1 MGSFSPVRGSPP
13 LTRAPDNPISP
24 FSLIFFPSFPVKSLS
39 RLFLSQSLSVL
50 AVGAAVALPARA
62 ADAPAGHDHDH
73 GAAAAPAA
81 APVTTGRLIPVD
93 ARTDAAWLAKARA
106 AYPLETCA
114 VSDEKLGGSMGP
126 APEFIYREA
135 GKADQLVRFCCK
147 SCVSDFTKDPAKY
160 LKVINDAAATKAKAP
175 VSGK

>member
-1 MGSFSPVRGSPP
+1 M
-13 LTRAPDNPISP
+13 
-24 FSLIFFPSFPVKSLS
+24 KS
-39 RLFLSQSLSVL
+39 FLSASFIKVLSTL
-50 AVGAAVALPARA
+50 ALGGALALPVRA
-62 ADAPAGHDHDH
+62 ADEHAGHDH
-73 GAAAAPAA
+73 GTATSAQA
-81 APVTTGRLIPVD
+81 GGGQLLPVD
-93 ARTDAAWLAKARA
+93 AKTDAAWLAKARA